1 METFTLSKGAE
12 TVLAIIV
19 AAALAAAL
27 DKIAGEIEYSHTRR
41 RDAQQ
46 IRSTNI

>member
-1 METFTLSKGAE
+1 MI
-12 TVLAIIV
+12 VLIL
-19 AAALAAAL
+19 AAAASVAL
-27 DKIAGEIEYSHTRR
+27 DKIAGEIEYSRARR